1 MTDTEFNDLDLT
13 KEIADMEEDEAK
25 KTLSTFME
33 KHEKNRTAYD
43 ELHTE
48 LGEVE
53 TEYTEKL
60 EDREELIAEF
70 TEERAAEAAEYVNI
84 PAELVA
90 DRFSLEEIDQI
101 IEEGSEFSEQENEES
116 TEEEEDDT
124 ITSFADRPEK
134 GKGGSNGAGG
144 STADRDRARNTL
156 QRNGFT
162 VGGGN

>member
-1 MTDTEFNDLDLT
+1 MTDEFNDLDLN
-13 KEIADMEEDEAK
+13 KEIADMEADEAK
-25 KTLSTFME
+25 KTLSEFME

-53 TEYTEKL
+53 TEYQEKL
-60 EDREELIAEF
+60 EDREELITEF
-70 TEERAAEAAEYVNI
+70 TEERAEEAAEYVNI

-101 IEEGSEFSEQENEES
+101 IEEGAEFSEQEGEDPED
-116 TEEEEDDT
+116 EPEDDT
-124 ITSFADRPEK
+124 ITSFANRPEK
-134 GKGGSNGAGG
+134 GQGGSNGG
-144 STADRDRARNTL
+144 SEGDRDRARNLL

-162 VGGGN
+162 SKGGNR